1 MVVNVPTCSL
11 EGKVALV
18 TGAGRGIGRGCAI
31 ELGKRGASVVVNY
44 VSSKGPAEEVC
55 KIIEGFNNGAKAIS
69 IQADVSQVSEINRLF
84 AEAKQAFGKIDIV
97 MSNSG
102 TESWDKTEEITEEKY
117 DHVFNLNA
125 RAQFFVGQAAYKN
138 LEDNGRLIL
147 MSSIAAGLLGVKDH
161 ALYNAS
167 KMAVIGMIKSFA
179 TDFGKRGI
187 TVNGV
192 APGGIKSDM
201 FTQNAWHYIPGGSPD
216 WPAEKIET
224 LMANHCPLGRCAVPE
239 DVARVVAFLASEDG
253 GWINGKHPRRPRL
266 TTNADPS
273 SSPRSSHYH
282 FRRIFPISMKMIFLV
297 CRRRIQGRA
306 KKKAMRRQD
315 DFRGYCKRNIHMYV
329 SISGI
334 HWLCLGEVHSN
345 QRFGGRAC
353 RSEWSLS
360 YRACFRLDMCKGRML
375 P

>member
-1 MVVNVPTCSL
+1 MVVAVPTASL
-11 EGKVALV
+11 EGKVALI

-55 KIIEGFNNGAKAIS
+55 KIIEGFGNGAKAIS
-69 IQADVSQVSEINRLF
+69 IQADVSKVSEINRLF
-84 AEAKQAFGKIDIV
+84 TEAKQAFGKIDIV

-102 TESWDKTEEITEEKY
+102 TESWDKTEEVTEEKY

-125 RAQFFVGQAAYKN
+125 RAQFFVGQAAYKF
-138 LEDNGRLIL
+138 LEDNGRVIL

-167 KMAVIGMIKSFA
+167 KMAVIGMIKAFA

-201 FTQNAWHYIPGGSPD
+201 FTQNAWHYIPGGTPE
-216 WPAEKIET
+216 WPADKIES
-224 LMANHCPLGRCAVPE
+224 LMASHCPLGRCALPD

-253 GWINGKHPRRPRL
+253 GWVNGKDYS
-266 TTNADPS
+266 T
-273 SSPRSSHYH
+273 
-282 FRRIFPISMKMIFLV
+282 RIKHNVYIKT
-297 CRRRIQGRA
+297 
-306 KKKAMRRQD
+306 
-315 DFRGYCKRNIHMYV
+315 
-329 SISGI
+329 
-334 HWLCLGEVHSN
+334 
-345 QRFGGRAC
+345 
-353 RSEWSLS
+353 
-360 YRACFRLDMCKGRML
+360 
-375 P
+375 